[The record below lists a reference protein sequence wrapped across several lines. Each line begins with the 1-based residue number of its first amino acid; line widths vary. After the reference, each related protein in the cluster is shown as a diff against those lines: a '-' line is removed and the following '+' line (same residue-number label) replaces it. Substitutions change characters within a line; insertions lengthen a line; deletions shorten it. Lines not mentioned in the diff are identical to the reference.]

1 MDGVSFRFDSLA
13 AIDLPGSVGERLSR
27 LHQAVRRQVP
37 AVDRI
42 AVALTES
49 ESGAIH
55 TFVASDLTGPPLAHY
70 RSTLDAAP
78 ALREVLELSRPRL
91 VRDLGIYAE
100 GEHEHTRWIRE
111 RGFRSSYTCPR
122 PLRGGRTC
130 LVFFNSLAVD
140 PFDEAA
146 LDLLDLYAR
155 LAAALVAEEIETAR
169 TLLAALR
176 SAHQMVHHRDPE
188 TGHHLERMARYV
200 RLIGL
205 ELGRTG
211 RYPELD
217 DATLARLFA
226 LAPLHDLGKLA
237 IPDGLLQKPERL
249 SPEEYEVVKAHTL
262 LGRQLIDTIVE
273 HYGLGGLEGV
283 GMLRQIATHH
293 HETLDGLGYPDGLAG
308 DRIPLAARIVAVADI
323 FDALTSQRPYKPAW
337 TNDEAFDALARM
349 AGEKL
354 DADCVAALAG
364 NRPEVERIQ
373 REFADRE
380 QDLADVRRLP
390 ELGG

>member
-13 AIDLPGSVGERLSR
+13 ALDLPGSVAERLSR
-27 LHQAVRRQVP
+27 LHQALRRLVP
-37 AVDRI
+37 AVDRL
-42 AVALTES
+42 AVALAETRD
-49 ESGAIH
+49 GTVR
-55 TFVASDLTGPPLAHY
+55 TFVASDLTGTPLAHY
-70 RSTLDAAP
+70 QTEWGAAP
-78 ALREVLELSRPRL
+78 ALREVIELGRPRL
-91 VRDLGIYAE
+91 VRDLAIYAQ
-100 GEHEHTRWIRE
+100 GEHEHTRWVRD
-111 RGFRSSYTCPR
+111 RGFRSSYTSPR

-130 LVFFNSLAVD
+130 LVFFNSLQVD
-140 PFDEAA
+140 PFDDKA
-146 LDLLDLYAR
+146 LDTLDLFAR
-155 LAAALVAEEIETAR
+155 LAASLVAEEIETAR

-176 SAHQMVHHRDPE
+176 SAHQMVHRSDPE
-188 TGHHLERMARYV
+188 TGFHLERMARYV

-205 ELGRTG
+205 DLGRSG

-226 LAPLHDLGKLA
+226 FAPLHDVGKLA
-237 IPDGLLQKPERL
+237 VPPGLLQKPDRL

-323 FDALTSQRPYKPAW
+323 FDALTSQRAYKTAW
-337 TNDEAFDALARM
+337 SNDEALEALGRM

-354 DADCVAALAG
+354 DTDCVAALASQP
-364 NRPEVERIQ
+364 REIERIQ

-380 QDLADVRRLP
+380 NGEGRGA
-390 ELGG
+390 G

>member
-13 AIDLPGSVGERLSR
+13 AIDLPGTVAERLSR
-27 LHQAVRRQVP
+27 LHQALRRQVP
-37 AVDRI
+37 AVDRV
-42 AVALTES
+42 AVALVES
-49 ESGAIH
+49 DAGSIR

-70 RSTLDAAP
+70 QAGADSAP
-78 ALREVLELSRPRL
+78 GLLQLLELGRPRL
-91 VRDLGIYAE
+91 VRDLAIFE
-100 GEHEHTRWIRE
+100 RGEHEHTRWVRD

-130 LVFFNSLAVD
+130 LVFFNSLRVD

-146 LDLLDLYAR
+146 LDTLDLFAR
-155 LAAALVAEEIETAR
+155 LAASLVAEEIETAR

-188 TGHHLERMARYV
+188 TGFHLERMARYV
-200 RLIGL
+200 RLIGI
-205 ELGRTG
+205 ELGRSG

-237 IPDGLLQKPERL
+237 IPDSLLQKPDRL
-249 SPEEYEVVKAHTL
+249 TSEEYEVVKAHTL

-323 FDALTSQRPYKPAW
+323 FDALTSHRPYKPAW
-337 TNDEAFDALARM
+337 TNDEAFEALARM
-349 AGEKL
+349 SGEKL
-354 DADCVAALAG
+354 DADSVAALAA
-364 NRPEVERIQ
+364 NRSEVERIQ
-373 REFADRE
+373 QEYADRE
-380 QDLADVRRLP
+380 SGAS
-390 ELGG
+390 

>member
-13 AIDLPGSVGERLSR
+13 AIDLPGTVVERLSR
-27 LHQAVRRQVP
+27 LHQALRRQVP

-42 AVALTES
+42 AVALVES
-49 ESGAIH
+49 DAGSIR

-70 RSTLDAAP
+70 QASADSAP
-78 ALREVLELSRPRL
+78 GLLQLLELGRPRL
-91 VRDLGIYAE
+91 VRDLAIFE
-100 GEHEHTRWIRE
+100 RGEHEHTRWVRE

-130 LVFFNSLAVD
+130 LVFFNSLRVD

-146 LDLLDLYAR
+146 LDTLDLFAR
-155 LAAALVAEEIETAR
+155 LAAILVAEEIETAR

-176 SAHQMVHHRDPE
+176 SAHQMVHRRDPE
-188 TGHHLERMARYV
+188 TGFHLERMARYV
-200 RLIGL
+200 RLVGV
-205 ELGRTG
+205 ELGRSG

-237 IPDGLLQKPERL
+237 IPDSLLQKPDRL
-249 SPEEYEVVKAHTL
+249 TPEEYEVVKAHTL

-293 HETLDGLGYPDGLAG
+293 HETLDGLGYPDGLVG
-308 DRIPLAARIVAVADI
+308 ERIPLAARIVAVADI
-323 FDALTSQRPYKPAW
+323 FDALTSHRPYKPAW
-337 TNDEAFDALARM
+337 TNDEAFEALARM

-354 DADCVAALAG
+354 DADCVAALVA
-364 NRPEVERIQ
+364 NRSEVERIQ
-373 REFADRE
+373 QEYADRE
-380 QDLADVRRLP
+380 A
-390 ELGG
+390 EAG